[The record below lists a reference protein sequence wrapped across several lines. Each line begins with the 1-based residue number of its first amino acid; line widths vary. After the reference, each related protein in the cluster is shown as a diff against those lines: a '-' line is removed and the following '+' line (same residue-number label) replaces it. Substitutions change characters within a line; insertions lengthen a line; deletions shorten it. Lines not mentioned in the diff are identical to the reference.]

1 MDIHELEPKNNPYSF
16 SEVHERISKMMSEEL
31 ESGDIIITK
40 IPPINS
46 VNYGRDVGY
55 QLVEHQPPKHI
66 KKISATKIRNLS

>member
-1 MDIHELEPKNNPYSF
+1 
-16 SEVHERISKMMSEEL
+16 MMSEEL

-66 KKISATKIRNLS
+66 KKISATKN